1 MNLKLIRICISNRFR
16 LVHAIPNNW
25 KKTLTENSTNRQN
38 PSYFNHH
45 FIKSNQIYSVEK
57 LTTKDLYLRS
67 PQHEANISTLQKYFE
82 SMFQD
87 LALQCKQF
95 YTLSR
100 ITTIDS
106 KLQCF
111 QHKAL
116 YNNLYQNAFSFFRK
130 HNTSLC
136 LFCNLEDKTVIH
148 VFVLC
153 SKTKR
158 LRCTVIEHFKRNII
172 LYYYHRVPFWSDD
185 KVFLILNHLLLL
197 FKYYVYFEEVQ
208 KLFLLKSYLQ
218 SIMKVYKLEKTLDQS
233 DERKKNYL
241 QETFKRT

>member
-16 LVHAIPNNW
+16 LVHAIPSNW

-57 LTTKDLYLRS
+57 ITTKDLYLRS

-111 QHKAL
+111 QHKVYTTICIKML
-116 YNNLYQNAFSFFRK
+116 FLFFA
-130 HNTSLC
+130 
-136 LFCNLEDKTVIH
+136 
-148 VFVLC
+148 
-153 SKTKR
+153 
-158 LRCTVIEHFKRNII
+158 NII
-172 LYYYHRVPFWSDD
+172 LHF
-185 KVFLILNHLLLL
+185 
-197 FKYYVYFEEVQ
+197 VYFV
-208 KLFLLKSYLQ
+208 
-218 SIMKVYKLEKTLDQS
+218 I
-233 DERKKNYL
+233 
-241 QETFKRT
+241 